1 MEVRRGEETGADS
14 GGGQHPGDHRRRG
27 RLPFAAGDV
36 DDALPA
42 LRIAEAVK
50 ERARAVEVPLEARP
64 VEEGIGNESGLQRAA
79 ALDLGERQR
88 VRA

>member
-1 MEVRRGEETGADS
+1 
-14 GGGQHPGDHRRRG
+14 
-27 RLPFAAGDV
+27 V

-50 ERARAVEVPLEARP
+50 ERARAVEVPLEARQ
-64 VEEGIGNESGLQRAA
+64 VEEGIGNESGLQGAA